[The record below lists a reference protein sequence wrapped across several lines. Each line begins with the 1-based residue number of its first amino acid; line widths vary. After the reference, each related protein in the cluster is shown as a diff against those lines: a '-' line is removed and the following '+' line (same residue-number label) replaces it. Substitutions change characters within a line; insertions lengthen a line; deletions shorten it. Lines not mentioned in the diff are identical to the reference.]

1 MTGLYNL
8 DSTQPVQLKR
18 NDLCPGVGK
27 FFVNLL
33 YFNVNSALCVQHVFL
48 VHTKVCDRT
57 LFGF

>member
-1 MTGLYNL
+1 MTYVLVWEN
-8 DSTQPVQLKR
+8 
-18 NDLCPGVGK
+18 